1 MNEIVYL
8 GYYTCPEI
16 YSEKRYN
23 SPAAVNKMNYISYAI
38 NSIGYKVRIVSNSG
52 TTLDKTFPGRIICL
66 NEKLN
71 VCFFKTVGGKS
82 LFKRALNLIQKTCRI
97 IKFFSGVSKD
107 SVVVVY
113 YSIGYMNV
121 IFLLKKIIKFHM
133 ILEVEEIYS
142 DVLQNERM
150 KKSELRLFKEAD
162 AFIFSTQLLDTAI
175 NQEKKPSV
183 VINGTYQVEENRKGK
198 IFNDDK
204 IHVVYAGTLDPRK
217 GGAAAVA
224 AAKFLPENYHIHI
237 LGFGTNE
244 QIENIK
250 SIIEQNS
257 DKKTAEVSYDG
268 LLSGEEY
275 IRFLRSCDIGLST
288 QNPDATFNGTSF
300 PSKILSYMAN
310 GLRVVSIDI
319 ESVRESEVGDLI
331 TYYDEQLPENI
342 AKAIE
347 SVDMSFPYDS
357 RQRLMELNQK
367 FQKEMGKLI
376 EDISHE
382 S

>member
-1 MNEIVYL
+1 MLYYL
-8 GYYTCPEI
+8 GYYVDKKHQNQRKA
-16 YSEKRYN
+16 YLS
-23 SPAAVNKMNYISYAI
+23 AVNKMQYVASVIKRISPSVQIVSCSMADTTTHMRSEDIEVDNGIGVHYFFSFGRKSKVSKALDYVIFPLQLIFYILK
-38 NSIGYKVRIVSNSG
+38 KVRKEDVLLAYHATSYCYLLS
-52 TTLDKTFPGRIICL
+52 F
-66 NEKLN
+66 
-71 VCFFKTVGGKS
+71 
-82 LFKRALNLIQKTCRI
+82 
-97 IKFFSGVSKD
+97 
-107 SVVVVY
+107 
-113 YSIGYMNV
+113 
-121 IFLLKKIIKFHM
+121 LKKIKGFRL

-142 DVLQNERM
+142 DVNLDSTLRKKEEYVIRAADAYIFPTDLLNQKLN
-150 KKSELRLFKEAD
+150 KSE
-162 AFIFSTQLLDTAI
+162 
-175 NQEKKPSV
+175 KPYV
-183 VINGTYQVEENRKGK
+183 VVHGTYGVEYDRESRTGSN
-198 IFNDDK
+198 K

-217 GGAAAVA
+217 GGAAAAAA

-237 LGFGTNE
+237 LGFGSNE

-250 SIIEQNS
+250 SIIEHNS

-268 LLSGEEY
+268 LLYGEEY
-275 IRFLRSCDIGLST
+275 INFLQSCDIGLST
-288 QNPDATFNGTSF
+288 QNPDAAFNGTSF

-310 GLRVVSIDI
+310 GLRVVSINI

-331 TYYDEQLPENI
+331 TYYDKQLPENI

-357 RQRLMELNQK
+357 RQRLIELNRK